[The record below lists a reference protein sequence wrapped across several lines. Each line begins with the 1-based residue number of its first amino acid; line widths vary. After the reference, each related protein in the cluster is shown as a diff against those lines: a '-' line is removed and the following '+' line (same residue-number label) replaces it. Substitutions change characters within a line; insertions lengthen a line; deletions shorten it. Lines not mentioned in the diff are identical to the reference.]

1 MRTAIFWVVLILWLI
16 VAAFTWW
23 FLPLHYTAS
32 SEPIAAGVS
41 LVTGG
46 LALFIVIILAPIGPM
61 LKGIALLALAVITAL
76 MNTITI
82 EPMLAYLNLESSKE
96 MVKEEMDSFWLSA
109 WVSEHLKLTHIQS
122 FGAIT
127 KWLNAILYFINLAC
141 AGAGASL
148 IAVAGERKQ
157 KDALQ
162 NKVEPTGTTPLTI
175 AAPDIS
181 PLIRVLGEKIDKHLE
196 NVSDLT
202 TLIAKVEA
210 QVSTLNAKQ
219 IRLNRILQIIAIAV
233 ASMFII
239 AIGAVMFGRS

>member
-23 FLPLHYTAS
+23 FLPLQYTAS
-32 SEPIAAGVS
+32 REPIAAGVS

-46 LALFIVIILAPIGPM
+46 LALFILIILAPIGPM

-96 MVKEEMDSFWLSA
+96 MVNKEIDSFWFSA
-109 WVSEHLKLTHIQS
+109 WVSEHLKLTRIQS

-148 IAVAGERKQ
+148 IAVAGERK
-157 KDALQ
+157 KDASQ
-162 NKVEPTGTTPLTI
+162 NKVHPTGTTPSTI
-175 AAPDIS
+175 AATDIS
-181 PLIRVLGEKIDKHLE
+181 PLIRVLGEKIDKQFE

-239 AIGAVMFGRS
+239 AIGAVIFGRS